1 MTNASSTNGDGHHL
15 GAAWVRIA
23 KPAVPCPHC
32 ETVGRYLRYRRYGT
46 VGTYGNTSERQASVT
61 FLSLAGDGAGVAD
74 ISRRPV
80 TSGNLAKNIPPSTTL
95 A

>member
-32 ETVGRYLRYRRYGT
+32 ETVGRYLRYGT

-80 TSGNLAKNIPPSTTL
+80 TSGNLSTGRTI
-95 A
+95 

>member
-1 MTNASSTNGDGHHL
+1 MRSGFSQSRLHREGLSDT
-15 GAAWVRIA
+15 
-23 KPAVPCPHC
+23 AVPI
-32 ETVGRYLRYRRYGT
+32 RYLPTVPQYRRYGT